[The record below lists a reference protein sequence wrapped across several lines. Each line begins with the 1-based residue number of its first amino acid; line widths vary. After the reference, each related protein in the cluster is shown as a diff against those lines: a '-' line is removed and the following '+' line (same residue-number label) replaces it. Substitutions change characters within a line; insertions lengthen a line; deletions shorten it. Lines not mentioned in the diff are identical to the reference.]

1 MQNPLYFFL
10 FITFEQK
17 RGHVRFYI
25 DEESTAPVLSTP
37 TYIYS
42 IIIGLSKPR
51 SHPINTY
58 NVCSILIPRKFKFR
72 KDSRYRQYYYGHAN
86 KDIPRL

>member
-25 DEESTAPVLSTP
+25 GEESTTPVLSTT
-37 TYIYS
+37 TYIFNNYWV
-42 IIIGLSKPR
+42 K
-51 SHPINTY
+51 
-58 NVCSILIPRKFKFR
+58 
-72 KDSRYRQYYYGHAN
+72 
-86 KDIPRL
+86 